1 MSTSVCSKCFP
12 FKGDNRWLPS
22 LHQNYPTSL
31 VLRNHPTSCPAF
43 GFLALLSL
51 VTPYSPN
58 FGKTEQ
64 DLPSCCNISMC
75 DVPRSTTPKE
85 SLLSCHYE
93 SRDIA
98 FCAPEHI
105 SLLNSGISELNPFN
119 QLAFGPSPNCLR
131 LKIQVTPYPPRLATS
146 EWLIL
151 SRWESHPLY
160 VAT

>member
-1 MSTSVCSKCFP
+1 MAVVFPPSELPDFIGTTQPSDFLFGIWVPCFV
-12 FKGDNRWLPS
+12 
-22 LHQNYPTSL
+22 SL
-31 VLRNHPTSCPAF
+31 VIPHTLQ
-43 GFLALLSL
+43 
-51 VTPYSPN
+51 
-58 FGKTEQ
+58 FGKTKQ
-64 DLPSCCNISMC
+64 DIPSCCNISMY

-85 SLLSCHYE
+85 SLLSCHCD

-105 SLLNSGISELNPFN
+105 SLLILGISELNPFN

-131 LKIQVTPYPPRLATS
+131 LKIQVTLYPPRLATS

-151 SRWESHPLY
+151 SRWEFHPLY